1 MNAVQCSAVGGRG
14 LQSIELTPTLAII
27 AVNSQ
32 YRDTETVVK
41 VVQTAAPHLPPTPP
55 PPPVWGGDYYQ
66 LVFRHR
72 AGETWDHLT
81 RLVVTAGAWS

>member
-1 MNAVQCSAVGGRG
+1 MQCSAVGGRG

-41 VVQTAAPHLPPTPP
+41 VVQTAAPPLPPSLPP
-55 PPPVWGGDYYQ
+55 CEGGIIISWCSDT
-66 LVFRHR
+66 VRGRH
-72 AGETWDHLT
+72 GTILPD
-81 RLVVTAGAWS
+81 